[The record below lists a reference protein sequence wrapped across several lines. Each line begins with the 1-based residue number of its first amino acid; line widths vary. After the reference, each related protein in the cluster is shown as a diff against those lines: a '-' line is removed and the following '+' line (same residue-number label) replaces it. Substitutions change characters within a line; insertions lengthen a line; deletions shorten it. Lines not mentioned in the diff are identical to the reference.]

1 MFAFLKEKNKRKHNE
16 MILRPYVV
24 MRKYDYEREDRKV
37 LVDNFAN
44 REDAD
49 NYVKG
54 QMNNGSTDTYYLFEQ
69 SVDYQQPDSSVIENP
84 DDIVAQAS

>member
-16 MILRPYVV
+16 MILRPYAV
-24 MRKYDYEREDRKV
+24 MIKYDYEREDRKRF
-37 LVDNFAN
+37 VDTFAN

-54 QMNNGSTDTYYLFEQ
+54 QINNGSTDT
-69 SVDYQQPDSSVIENP
+69 
-84 DDIVAQAS
+84 

>member
-16 MILRPYVV
+16 MILRPYAV
-24 MRKYDYEREDRKV
+24 MIKYDYEREDRKRF
-37 LVDNFAN
+37 VDTFAN

-54 QMNNGSTDTYYLFEQ
+54 QINNGSTDTYYLFEQ

-84 DDIVAQAS
+84 DDIVKQAS